1 MINNMQKFLLAVVLV
16 LPMVLA
22 GCSSSESKAR
32 KEISDRVDT
41 FKKENV
47 SYSIG
52 KCIYAADNDSCFIFE
67 GNVTSPDVNYTTEYL
82 YRQYSSDLLIGI
94 KLVTPTSGSLLRN
107 INIKANTG
115 SEVDIAANEAFESS
129 GLGLSMTI
137 YNDLKNGSLLDI
149 TNIDK
154 LKSIQPAMSNKSVTI
169 KEIGTDS
176 VEVTVK

>member
-1 MINNMQKFLLAVVLV
+1 MKKFLLALMMVV
-16 LPMVLA
+16 PMVLG
-22 GCSSSESKAR
+22 GCSSPESKAR
-32 KEISDRVDT
+32 KEISDRVDV

-67 GNVTSPDVNYTTEYL
+67 GNVTSSEVNYTTEYL
-82 YRQYSSDLLIGI
+82 YRQYNSDLLIGI
-94 KLVTPTSGSLLRN
+94 KLVTPASGSLLRN

-115 SEVDIAANEAFESS
+115 SEIDDAFNAALESS

-149 TNIDK
+149 TNV
-154 LKSIQPAMSNKSVTI
+154 SNK
-169 KEIGTDS
+169 
-176 VEVTVK
+176 